1 MNEALIT
8 YEMKNNNTEISMKKA
23 GQTAESTIQQSQAQ
37 ASKLASYHSK
47 RKSGFTVLQ
56 TTKSEEN

>member
-8 YEMKNNNTEISMKKA
+8 YEMKNNNTEISMKKT

-37 ASKLASYHSK
+37 ASKLASYHSN
-47 RKSGFTVLQ
+47 FTVLQ